1 MRRSLLATVPLLV
14 SLVVGCK
21 GKAEEPHQV
30 SPSAEAA
37 PAPAKVVAAPA
48 IKKSPQRWD
57 GPLGVKMGLTK
68 EELEA
73 AGIPLAPVD
82 NVPLLYR
89 AASAPGAS
97 GSFDDYLYYIGD
109 EAGLCRIAAWTPAR
123 DVNQFGE
130 QLVSTFDEL
139 QAALSEKYGR
149 PKEYKFVQRGSIWNE
164 PRDFMMGLA
173 KEERSHAAAWKQEPK
188 RELPADVETILLS
201 ATAFNTSSA
210 AVKLT
215 YEFRNAD
222 ACIKEAKRKKHANL

>member
-1 MRRSLLATVPLLV
+1 MRKVLLAAMPFVIAA
-14 SLVVGCK
+14 VGCTGK
-21 GKAEEPHQV
+21 TEEAPSTSPPASAKAETAV
-30 SPSAEAA
+30 SIVKPAA
-37 PAPAKVVAAPA
+37 PKAPEK
-48 IKKSPQRWD
+48 WD

-68 EELEA
+68 AELEA
-73 AGIPLAPVD
+73 AGIVFTPVASA
-82 NVPLLYR
+82 PLLYR
-89 AASAPGAS
+89 ATSAPAAS
-97 GSFDDYLYYIGD
+97 SSFDDYVYYIGD
-109 EAGLCRIAAWTPAR
+109 EAGLCRIAAWTPVR
-123 DVNQFGE
+123 EVNQFGE
-130 QLVSTFDEL
+130 QVVSAFDEL
-139 QAALSEKYGR
+139 QSALTEKYGK

-215 YEFRNAD
+215 YEFTNAD